1 MQGALFPP
9 GARKQPGGDG
19 RCTGVTRRR
28 RLLLAWALGLTP
40 LLVVL
45 AIVAGAGLRGRGPAD
60 VDQSRAG
67 PVLLVSGY
75 GGSTSSLESL
85 AARLREEGL
94 EAIVVPPV
102 GDNTGDLTQQA
113 RALDRVARTAI
124 AAGAPSVD
132 VVGYSAGGVVSRIWV
147 ADLDGDTIARRV
159 VTLGSPH
166 GGTEVARLAAGLG
179 GGSCPLACRQLATGS
194 DLLDALPQAPAGP
207 RWVSIWT
214 ADDDVVVP
222 PTASRLD
229 GAVNIELQQVC
240 TDARVGHGQ
249 LPTDA
254 LSTALVLDALDGP
267 GLMQAPDPSA
277 CAALRA
283 G

>member
-1 MQGALFPP
+1 M
-9 GARKQPGGDG
+9 
-19 RCTGVTRRR
+19 TRRR
-28 RLLLAWALGLTP
+28 RLLLAWALGLAP

-45 AIVAGAGLRGRGPAD
+45 VIVAGAGLRGPGTAE

-85 AARLREEGL
+85 ASRLREDGR

-102 GDNTGDLTQQA
+102 GDNTGDLTEQA
-113 RALDRVARTAI
+113 RALDRAARTAI

-147 ADLDGDTIARRV
+147 ADLDGDAIARRV

-179 GGSCPLACRQLATGS
+179 AGSCPLACRQLATGS
-194 DLLDALPQAPAGP
+194 DLLDALPQAPTGP

-222 PTASRLD
+222 STASRLD

-240 TDARVGHGQ
+240 ADARVGHGR
-249 LPTDA
+249 LPTDP
-254 LSTALVLDALDGP
+254 LSTALVLDALAGP
-267 GLMQAPDPSA
+267 VLTQAPPASA

>member
-1 MQGALFPP
+1 M
-9 GARKQPGGDG
+9 
-19 RCTGVTRRR
+19 
-28 RLLLAWALGLTP
+28 LLAWALGLTP

-45 AIVAGAGLRGRGPAD
+45 ALVAAAAVRGRGD
-60 VDQSRAG
+60 GGSVDQARSG
-67 PVLLVSGY
+67 PVLLVAGY
-75 GGSTSSLESL
+75 GGSTASLESL
-85 AARLREEGL
+85 AGRLRAAGR
-94 EAIVVPPV
+94 EAIVVPTV
-102 GDNTGDLTQQA
+102 DGNTGDLTEQA
-113 RALDRVARTAI
+113 RALDRAARAAI
-124 AAGAPSVD
+124 AEGAPSVD

-147 ADLDGDTIARRV
+147 ADLDGDAMARRV

-166 GGTEVARLAAGLG
+166 GGTEVAGLAAGLSPA
-179 GGSCPLACRQLATGS
+179 SCPLACRQLAPDS
-194 DLLDALPQAPAGP
+194 DLLDALPQTPAGP

-222 PTASRLD
+222 PSASRLE

-254 LSTALVLDALDGP
+254 LSTALVLGALDGP
-267 GLMQAPDPSA
+267 GLTQAPDPSA